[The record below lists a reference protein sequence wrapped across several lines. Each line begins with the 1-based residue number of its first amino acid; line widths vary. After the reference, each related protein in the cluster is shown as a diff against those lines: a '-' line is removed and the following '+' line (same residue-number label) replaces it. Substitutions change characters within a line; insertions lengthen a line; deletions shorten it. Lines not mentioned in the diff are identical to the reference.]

1 MRRDILISAPARK
14 YAKAFL
20 EVAIKQRNFST
31 TLENLESFQKQLQ
44 QVPMLRT
51 LFISP
56 AIPPEKKKKI
66 LEDLAGKLGMEQ
78 LVVNVLNTL
87 IHRQRL
93 NLLEQ
98 VVASAERQFLER
110 QGIVVVEVASARKL
124 KPQEEERLRVK
135 FEAVTGKRVQLENT
149 VEPSLVGG
157 IITRIGTTFYD
168 GSVEAQLQQLKAKI
182 IEGEKERS

>member
-1 MRRDILISAPARK
+1 MKRNILISAPARK

-20 EVAIKQRNFST
+20 EVAIKQRNFSA
-31 TLENLESFQKQLQ
+31 TLEHLEIFLNQLR

-56 AIPPEKKKKI
+56 AVPQEKKKKI
-66 LEDLAGKLGMEQ
+66 LEELAKKLGMEE

-98 VVASAERQFLER
+98 VVASAEQQFLER
-110 QGIVVVEVASARKL
+110 QGIIVVEVASARKL
-124 KPQEEERLRVK
+124 KPQEEEKLQDK
-135 FEAVTGKRVQLENT
+135 LEQFTGKKVQLENI

-157 IITRIGTTFYD
+157 VITRIGTTFYD
-168 GSVEAQLQQLKAKI
+168 GSVAAQLHQLTEI
-182 IEGEKERS
+182 IVEGEKEKS

>member
-1 MRRDILISAPARK
+1 MKRDILISAVARK

-31 TLENLESFQKQLQ
+31 TLENLETFQNQLQ

-56 AIPPEKKKKI
+56 AVSPDKKKKI
-66 LEDLAGKLGMEQ
+66 LEDLAKKLGMEQ

-93 NLLEQ
+93 GLLEQ

-110 QGIVVVEVASARKL
+110 QGIIVVDVESARKL
-124 KPQEEERLRVK
+124 KPQEEEKLRIRLEE
-135 FEAVTGKRVQLENT
+135 FTGKKVQLVNT
-149 VEPSLVGG
+149 VQPSMLGG
-157 IITRIGTTFYD
+157 IVTRIGTTFYD
-168 GSVEAQLQQLKAKI
+168 GSVATQLQQMTAKI
-182 IEGEKERS
+182 IEGEKENS